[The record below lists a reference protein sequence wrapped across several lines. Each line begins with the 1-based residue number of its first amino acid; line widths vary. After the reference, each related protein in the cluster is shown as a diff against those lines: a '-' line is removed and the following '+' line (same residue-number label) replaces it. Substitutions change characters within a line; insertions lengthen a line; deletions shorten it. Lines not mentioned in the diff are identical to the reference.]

1 MNPHAEHSTSLAHV
15 VKSLW
20 SHRRLIA
27 QMTRR
32 DIAARYQG
40 SVMGMMWSLITPIF
54 MLTIY
59 TFVFSVVFKA
69 RWGNSGQGQGE
80 FAIVL
85 FAGLIVHGFFAE
97 MLGRAPLLVL
107 SNANYV
113 KKVVFPLEILPFVQL
128 LSAGFNAL
136 VSLAILLVAQII
148 VMGHIPWTALWT
160 PVVVFPL
167 VVFTLAVGWVLA
179 SLGVFLRD
187 VAQTMTL
194 LTSVLLFLS
203 PVFFPVDSLPEF
215 VRPWMNIN
223 PLTFIIEQLRNV
235 LIFGKQP
242 HWIGWLIYFSVA
254 WASAVVGV
262 FWFQKTRKGFADVL

>member
-1 MNPHAEHSTSLAHV
+1 
-15 VKSLW
+15 
-20 SHRRLIA
+20 
-27 QMTRR
+27 
-32 DIAARYQG
+32 
-40 SVMGMMWSLITPIF
+40 MGMMWSLITPIF

-167 VVFTLAVGWVLA
+167 VVLTLAVGWVLA

-187 VAQTMTL
+187 VVQTMTL

-242 HWIGWLIYFSVA
+242 HWVGLLVYFFVA